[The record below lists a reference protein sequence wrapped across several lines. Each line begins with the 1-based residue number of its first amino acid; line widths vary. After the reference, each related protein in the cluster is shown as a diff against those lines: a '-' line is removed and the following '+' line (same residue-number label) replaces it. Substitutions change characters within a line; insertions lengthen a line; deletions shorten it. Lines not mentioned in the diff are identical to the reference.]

1 MKEAVQMKKQKA
13 SCWVGIQVNVRKI
26 KVYYYE
32 WTQVLKYNL
41 QKKVSCLCSTPWHH
55 TRFNATKHF
64 VFCTFQFC
72 YSFFLV
78 PFHFFFVILSFI
90 AKLPDGQLLCNKN
103 AAAKMYM
110 AFDENTEHDIEYESA
125 TK

>member
-1 MKEAVQMKKQKA
+1 MNEHKYLSTIYKRNSSVCAV
-13 SCWVGIQVNVRKI
+13 RH
-26 KVYYYE
+26 
-32 WTQVLKYNL
+32 TTHVL
-41 QKKVSCLCSTPWHH
+41 
-55 TRFNATKHF
+55 NATKHF
-64 VFCTFQFC
+64 VFCTYQFC

-90 AKLPDGQLLCNKN
+90 AKLPDGQWLCSKN

-110 AFDENTEHDIEYESA
+110 AFGENTKHDIEYEST